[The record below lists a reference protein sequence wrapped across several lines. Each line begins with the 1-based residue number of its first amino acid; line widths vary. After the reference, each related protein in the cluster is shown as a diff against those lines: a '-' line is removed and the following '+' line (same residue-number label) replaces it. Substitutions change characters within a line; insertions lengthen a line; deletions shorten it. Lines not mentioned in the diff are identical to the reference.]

1 MPARIAQ
8 GSNVVKSVETA
19 RNANVTRDDLR
30 VRAWNDRP
38 VRAGAE
44 YVVYWCQA
52 ARRAVDNPAL
62 ELAVA
67 RANELD
73 LPVVVYEALRPDY
86 PHASARLHAFVLQC
100 ARDTA
105 AALRA
110 RGIAHG
116 FFLPR
121 TADEARGVAAKV
133 FARAALV
140 VSDEHPSFVYPR
152 QNARAAAA
160 ACDCA
165 YLTVDDTTIVPLAR
179 FGAHEHAARTLRP
192 KLLRVLDEHL
202 APVSEIEPRRRA
214 AVDWPFA
221 PLDLARTEGARLEA
235 AIAAC
240 AVDARVR
247 PVDDRPGGA
256 RAAEVRLRA
265 FLEREGRRYETAR
278 NDAVADETSGLSPY
292 LHFGAISARRCAIAA
307 RDALPQPARDAFLEQ
322 LVVRRAL
329 AFNHAA
335 REPRHAEW
343 EGLPGWARATLEA
356 HAGDPRGGAA
366 GALGVGTLERA
377 ESADRV
383 WNAAQR
389 DLVDHGRMHNVMR
402 MYWGKQLL
410 PLLPSP
416 RAAFDFGVAMM
427 DRYAL
432 DGRDPNTYTGV
443 GWCFGL
449 HDQPFPE
456 RAIFGKVRPMG
467 LGALKK
473 RFDVEAYARGV
484 RQPSLFG

>member
-1 MPARIAQ
+1 MARA
-8 GSNVVKSVETA
+8 NAK
-19 RNANVTRDDLR
+19 NANVVRDDLR

-38 VRAGAE
+38 VRPGGQGD

-67 RANELD
+67 RANELE

-86 PHASARLHAFVLQC
+86 PHASARFHAFVLEC
-100 ARDTA
+100 ARDAA
-105 AALRA
+105 AALAA

-121 TADEARGVAAKV
+121 TAEEARGVAAKV

-140 VSDEHPSFVYPR
+140 VSDDHPSFVYPR

-160 ACDCA
+160 CGCA

-192 KLLRVLDEHL
+192 KLHRVLDEHL
-202 APVSEIEPRRRA
+202 APVVEIEPRRRGT
-214 AVDWPFA
+214 VDWPFE
-221 PLDLARTEGARLEA
+221 PLDLARLEGARLDA

-240 AVDARVR
+240 AAGGTDARVR
-247 PVDDRPGGA
+247 PVRDRPGGA
-256 RAAEVRLRA
+256 RAAEARLRA
-265 FLEREGRRYETAR
+265 FLAREGRRYDTAR
-278 NDAVADETSGLSPY
+278 DDAVADETSGLSPY
-292 LHFGAISARRCAIAA
+292 LHFGAISARRCALAA
-307 RDALPQPARDAFLEQ
+307 REALPQPARDAFLEQ

-335 REPRHAEW
+335 REPLHARW
-343 EGLPGWARATLEA
+343 EGLPAWARETLEA
-356 HAGDPRGGAA
+356 HAGDPRGGDAGPCDAA
-366 GALGVGTLERA
+366 TLERA
-377 ESADRV
+377 ASPDRV

-389 DLVDHGRMHNVMR
+389 DLVEHGRMHNVMR

-410 PLLPSP
+410 PLLASP
-416 RAAFDFGVAMM
+416 REAFDFAVAMM

-484 RQPSLFG
+484 RQPSLLG